1 MLLDVPD
8 LPDTIWLLSVVTL
21 ARTTENPIQQYCVH
35 VLIRFLV
42 CILLC
47 SLVEETPRV
56 FWQRITQK
64 ILDIWCVYRVCIY
77 QVGLLPYGSTVK
89 GRVNR
94 EGKRKG
100 RKGKEGKQVEE
111 KGREGKKRE
120 GKKREEKN
128 WKEKSM

>member
-1 MLLDVPD
+1 MLLDAPD
-8 LPDTIWLLSVVTL
+8 LPDTIRLLSVVTL
-21 ARTTENPIQQYCVH
+21 ARTTENPIQQYCVQ

-56 FWQRITQK
+56 FWQRITRK

-77 QVGLLPYGSTVK
+77 QVGLLSYGSTVK

-94 EGKRKG
+94 EGKRKE
-100 RKGKEGKQVEE
+100 RKGKVGKQVEE

-120 GKKREEKN
+120 ENN